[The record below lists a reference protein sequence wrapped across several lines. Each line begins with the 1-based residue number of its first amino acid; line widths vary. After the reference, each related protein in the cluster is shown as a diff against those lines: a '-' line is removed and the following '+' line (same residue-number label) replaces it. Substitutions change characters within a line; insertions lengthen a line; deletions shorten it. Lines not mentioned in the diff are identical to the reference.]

1 MVRSA
6 RSTSGSVLVV
16 EDDEALRFGLCASL
30 RRLGYDV
37 HEAGTCASTL
47 AAFVEHRPD
56 VVLADMRLPDGD
68 ALQLLPQLRALDR
81 SVPILIMTGYGTI
94 DLAVRAVKQ
103 GAEDFVTKPVD
114 FDALSWFVRIS
125 IAKRRTHQSGVR
137 HKPLG
142 GAPAGAGGGT
152 GAPGFGAGGGSA
164 RAGSS
169 PEMAFQFRSPAMQRV
184 EEQIERLRDA
194 DCSVLLLGE
203 TGTGKSVLA
212 RHIHALGARA
222 NGPFIDINCAGLTR
236 ELVESELFGHERGA
250 FTGAHAVKQGLFE
263 TSAGGTLFLDE
274 IGDVDVLVQPKI
286 LKVVEE
292 KRFRRMGDVK
302 ERAVDVRLIS
312 ATHHDLHQSVAS
324 KAFRADL
331 YYRISTVTITI
342 PSLRERRED
351 ILPLAARILGDL
363 GGLDVDIGPSAA
375 AMLLD
380 YQWPGNLRELKNVLE
395 RALLHRAGP
404 VLHATDI
411 LFDQR
416 SSEARIPVANGMH
429 VPTPMGGS
437 GSYPASSGHMRAA
450 APVDGTRTLSQ
461 VEREVIYEALLAEN
475 GRVEAAARRL
485 GIPRSTLYQRIKEYG
500 IHPSQFRGRVGSG
513 ES

>member
-6 RSTSGSVLVV
+6 KSTGGSVLVV
-16 EDDEALRFGLCASL
+16 EDDEALRFGLCGSL

-47 AAFVEHRPD
+47 AAFVQHRPD

-114 FDALSWFVRIS
+114 FEALSWFVRIS
-125 IAKRRTHQSGVR
+125 VAKRRTHQSGVR
-137 HKPLG
+137 QKPVSG
-142 GAPAGAGGGT
+142 
-152 GAPGFGAGGGSA
+152 
-164 RAGSS
+164 GSS
-169 PEMAFQFRSPAMQRV
+169 PDISFQFRSPAMRRV
-184 EEQIERLRDA
+184 EEEVERLRDA

-212 RHIHALGARA
+212 RHIHSLGARSA
-222 NGPFIDINCAGLTR
+222 APFVDINCAGLTR

-263 TSAGGTLFLDE
+263 TAAGGTLFLDE
-274 IGDVDVLVQPKI
+274 IGDVDLLVQPKI

-324 KAFRADL
+324 KQFRADL

-351 ILPLAARILGDL
+351 ILPLASRILADL
-363 GGLDVDIGPSAA
+363 GGAEVDIGPSAA

-380 YQWPGNLRELKNVLE
+380 HHWPGNLRELKNVLE
-395 RALLHRAGP
+395 RALLHRAGA

-416 SSEARIPVANGMH
+416 SSDARMPVAMPLSAPGSPSM
-429 VPTPMGGS
+429 PMRTSSSGWMPAVTGS
-437 GSYPASSGHMRAA
+437 GAPPAEGA
-450 APVDGTRTLSQ
+450 RTLSQ
-461 VEREVIYEALLAEN
+461 VERQVIYEALIAEN

-500 IHPSQFRGRVGSG
+500 IHPSQFRGRIGSDG
-513 ES
+513 